1 MSSKAFSIL
10 QGKHEV
16 PFDELPK
23 SFVQGKENDA
33 GDSPHFPHASRCNPY
48 GARPQSRRG
57 FRQGDSRAAM
67 DKEGQNTGALQR
79 LGLPVRNRGDGGHQG
94 GYRGGGG
101 GATSDSGWFKV
112 QIPHGKKYGKDAV
125 LKAINSMC
133 DVPFMPYHY
142 HHKGGN
148 MAEFFV
154 QDNKAA
160 DAIRRA
166 SRRYTFPNGFKM
178 VILVRPC
185 GAPSL
190 PMDDN
195 TIEKLKI
202 SMSNHY
208 DPATRSL
215 DLSNFYADEALN
227 KEGIHLAL
235 NKVNVMVNVLKIIGE
250 NIPEVVSVSFS
261 NNRLY
266 TCDNLV
272 ELSEKGPNIKKLDL
286 SHNQLKGEQELDK
299 IKKLKL
305 EELVLEGNP
314 FVMHQKDQSAY
325 VSAVRKRFPKV
336 LKLDG
341 KDLPPPIGFDLE
353 SPTDLPTK
361 QGSYFMNEEV
371 KNLVVRF
378 LEQYFSIYDSDDRQG
393 LLEAYHNE
401 ATFSVNIAQNLTLV
415 TNYPKYHDY
424 LSESRNLVK
433 VKDPVKRN
441 KCLKQGKLNVVAAL
455 CNLPKTSHDA
465 NSFVLDV
472 TNATQHLL
480 SFIVSG
486 IFKESDTKSDKP
498 PVRYFSRHF
507 VTVPQGS
514 GIVIINEMLT
524 ITNATPKQVQSSF
537 KQVTPTPSPSPVPG
551 SSPVVSSPLA
561 PDVQRA
567 MVKSFSQQSGMNEE
581 WSQKCLDQN
590 DWDFQKSAKVFTEL
604 QQKGAI
610 PAEAYLKPQ

>member
-1 MSSKAFSIL
+1 MTGCYMIINLYQVGVQK
-10 QGKHEV
+10 K
-16 PFDELPK
+16 K
-23 SFVQGKENDA
+23 SFFKHCPPFSSFEYKYVLHILILPESYFRA
-33 GDSPHFPHASRCNPY
+33 TDS
-48 GARPQSRRG
+48 
-57 FRQGDSRAAM
+57 
-67 DKEGQNTGALQR
+67 
-79 LGLPVRNRGDGGHQG
+79 
-94 GYRGGGG
+94 
-101 GATSDSGWFKV
+101 
-112 QIPHGKKYGKDAV
+112 
-125 LKAINSMC
+125 
-133 DVPFMPYHY
+133 
-142 HHKGGN
+142 
-148 MAEFFV
+148 
-154 QDNKAA
+154 
-160 DAIRRA
+160 
-166 SRRYTFPNGFKM
+166 
-178 VILVRPC
+178 
-185 GAPSL
+185 
-190 PMDDN
+190 
-195 TIEKLKI
+195 
-202 SMSNHY
+202 
-208 DPATRSL
+208 
-215 DLSNFYADEALN
+215 LSNCD
-227 KEGIHLAL
+227 I
-235 NKVNVMVNVLKIIGE
+235 
-250 NIPEVVSVSFS
+250 
-261 NNRLY
+261 
-266 TCDNLV
+266 TC
-272 ELSEKGPNIKKLDL
+272 SPWC
-286 SHNQLKGEQELDK
+286 
-299 IKKLKL
+299 
-305 EELVLEGNP
+305 
-314 FVMHQKDQSAY
+314 F
-325 VSAVRKRFPKV
+325 SAVRKRFPKV

-524 ITNATPKQVQSSF
+524 ITNATPKQVQNGQ
-537 KQVTPTPSPSPVPG
+537 KQTAIARQLNVSQGAVSN
-551 SSPVVSSPLA
+551 VVQKHAQTGVLT
-561 PDVQRA
+561 
-567 MVKSFSQQSGMNEE
+567 QSETTVRT
-581 WSQKCLDQN
+581 S
-590 DWDFQKSAKVFTEL
+590 
-604 QQKGAI
+604 
-610 PAEAYLKPQ
+610 